1 MRGGCWTFGTHG
13 IYIITVCYVY
23 KNKPTKLVSVPAGLH
38 LPSIYP
44 TVCTNSSDAHIG
56 DLLCFVENKQAISV
70 FPQVKYILNTTIL
83 LTLSFDI
90 VSN

>member
-1 MRGGCWTFGTHG
+1 MDTW
-13 IYIITVCYVY
+13 YITVCYVY
-23 KNKPTKLVSVPAGLH
+23 KNKPTKLVSVSAGLH

-70 FPQVKYILNTTIL
+70 FPQVKYITVVLNTPIL
-83 LTLSFDI
+83 LPLSFDI
-90 VSN
+90 VSKIA

>member
-1 MRGGCWTFGTHG
+1 MLS
-13 IYIITVCYVY
+13 IILEFHQKEY
-23 KNKPTKLVSVPAGLH
+23 NLLSFSAGLH

-70 FPQVKYILNTTIL
+70 FPQVKYNSVVI
-83 LTLSFDI
+83 
-90 VSN
+90 